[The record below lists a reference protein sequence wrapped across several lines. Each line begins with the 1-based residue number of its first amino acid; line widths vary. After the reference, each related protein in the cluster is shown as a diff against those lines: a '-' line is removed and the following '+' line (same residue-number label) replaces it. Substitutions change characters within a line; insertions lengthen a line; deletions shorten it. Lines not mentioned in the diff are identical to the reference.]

1 MTRERSWSF
10 LSHHGMVLVAL
21 ARQGDL
27 RLRDLA
33 DEVHIT
39 PRAVQTIVT
48 DLVHDGFL
56 ERSRVG
62 RRNRYRVRGDR
73 ELPDP
78 WAEDRKMG
86 DLVRALARRR
96 PSTRSGDG
104 RRHALVLAC
113 SDHRFQP
120 GLRQL
125 LGTIGLESGAEVVL
139 WPGGSTALTEP
150 GGSVLLELIAA
161 AVDRDLPT
169 RIVLVSHERCHA
181 ESRAVGTTS
190 DPLRV
195 VAEAS
200 RRRRRTVELVETS
213 FGVHPELWYQ
223 TVRGV
228 RRMGGTERR
237 ITEQELDHGPIR
249 SMASSGGTR

>member
-1 MTRERSWSF
+1 MSRERNWSF

-21 ARQGDL
+21 ARQADL

-33 DEVHIT
+33 AEVSIT

-48 DLVHDGFL
+48 DLVRDGFL
-56 ERSRVG
+56 ERTRVG

-96 PSTRSGDG
+96 PSPGSDG
-104 RRHALVLAC
+104 RRNALVLAC

-125 LGTIGLESGAEVVL
+125 FGRINLESGAEVVL

-161 AVDRDLPT
+161 AVDGDPPA
-169 RIVLVSHERCHA
+169 RIVLVSHEGCRA
-181 ESRAVGTTS
+181 ESRAAGTGS
-190 DPLRV
+190 DPFRV

-200 RRRRRTVELVETS
+200 RRRRRTVELVQGS
-213 FGVHPELWYQ
+213 FGLQPELWYQ
-223 TVRGV
+223 TARGI
-228 RRMGGTERR
+228 RRMGGARPSQAEVK
-237 ITEQELDHGPIR
+237 
-249 SMASSGGTR
+249 AV